1 MPNIRHVVVIRKD
14 LNLSAGLMAAQTAHA
29 GDAFMRDKI
38 RDGAE
43 FTNDEKDWMKS
54 PYISVLAVDNLEEL
68 DIVETLARSD
78 GLQVYVWRDLIPSKN
93 LKRDMAN
100 IKVAISIGPDDMD
113 KIKKITGGLPL
124 A

>member
-1 MPNIRHVVVIRKD
+1 MANIRHVVVIRKD
-14 LNLSAGLMAAQTAHA
+14 LNLTPGLMAAQVAHA
-29 GDAFMRDKI
+29 GDMWIREKYVDGVDPTPDERDWCFK
-38 RDGAE
+38 
-43 FTNDEKDWMKS
+43 

-68 DIVETLARSD
+68 EIVEELAKADR
-78 GLQVYVWRDLIPSKN
+78 LQVYVWRDLIPSKN

-100 IKVAISIGPDDMD
+100 VKVAISIGPDDMD